1 MVSDSTV
8 WSLHSNEMLSA
19 LDKYA
24 PITLLMGVAEMA
36 KSFATLEQLCEQA
49 IGAGVTR
56 RSVIVAFGG
65 GVVGNTAGLMAALL
79 FRGIRLLHVP
89 TTLLAA
95 TDSVVSLKTAVNS
108 RCAKNA
114 FGTYV
119 VPQGIVVLPHLLR
132 TLPRREVLSGLGEL
146 VKGALITG
154 KDFAGRLISHLEAPE
169 PWSCETWQKLVRLGV
184 GAKLRVLSDDPHEG
198 KEALIFEYGHTV
210 GHALELADAHR
221 RKTNGLSH
229 GAAIAVGMHAAARVA
244 EQMGI
249 ARPGLVQR
257 HLELIDRAGL
267 PTRVPPGLTC
277 EEILA
282 PLLKD
287 NKRGRLP
294 VSSGEVPMV
303 LIEGEGQPVRHD
315 GTPLLPVPVRLV
327 EQVVTS
333 LLTPGP
339 LSFSDTDTTTS
350 VHEQSFGL

>member
-24 PITLLMGVAEMA
+24 PFTLLMGVGEMA
-36 KSFATLEQLCEQA
+36 KSFVTVERLCEQA

-56 RSVIVAFGG
+56 RSLIVAFGG

-95 TDSVVSLKTAVNS
+95 SDSVVSLKTAVNS
-108 RCAKNA
+108 RSAKNA
-114 FGTYV
+114 FGAYV
-119 VPQGIVVLPHLLR
+119 APQGIVVLPHLLR
-132 TLPRREVLSGLGEL
+132 TLPRREVLSGLAEL
-146 VKGALITG
+146 IKAALITG
-154 KDFAGRLISHLEAPE
+154 EDHASRLMSNLEAPE
-169 PWSCETWQKLVRLGV
+169 PWRCETWKALVRLGV
-184 GAKLRVLSDDPHEG
+184 EAKLRVLSDDPHEG
-198 KEALIFEYGHTV
+198 RKALIFEYGHTV

-221 RKTNGLSH
+221 RNTNGLSH
-229 GAAIAVGMHAAARVA
+229 GAAVAVGMHAAARVA

-257 HLELIDRAGL
+257 HLELIDRVGL
-267 PTRVPPGLTC
+267 PTRVPPGLAC

-282 PLLKD
+282 LIVKD
-287 NKRGRLP
+287 NKRGRLQ
-294 VSSGEVPMV
+294 VSPDEVPMV
-303 LIEGEGQPVRHD
+303 LLDGEGQPARHD

-333 LLTPGP
+333 LLTPAS
-339 LSFSDTDTTTS
+339 LSSSDRVAAATVYEPS
-350 VHEQSFGL
+350 IGF